1 MVIYIHAR
9 TYMQVQNCR
18 DIENC
23 LRNTEE
29 SPLPS
34 YRDKLLGEVE
44 YLAKQVHSCV
54 YIYTHTH
61 IYIYII
67 FGGAL
72 YC

>member
-9 TYMQVQNCR
+9 TYIQVQNCR

-34 YRDKLLGEVE
+34 YI
-44 YLAKQVHSCV
+44 
-54 YIYTHTH
+54 YIYIYTYIYIYIHTHTH
-61 IYIYII
+61 IYGHIHTCTYIHA
-67 FGGAL
+67 GAKL
-72 YC
+72 PRH